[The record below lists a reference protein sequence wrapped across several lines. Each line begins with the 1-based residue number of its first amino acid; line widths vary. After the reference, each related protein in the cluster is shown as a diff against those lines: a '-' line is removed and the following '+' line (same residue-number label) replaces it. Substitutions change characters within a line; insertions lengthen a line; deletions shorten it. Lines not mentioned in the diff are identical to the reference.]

1 MQHNNTYHLWYSI
14 KKHPVPM
21 FSALRVLV
29 SKLPCGRTSSW
40 KIKIKYWEKLWIY
53 SNMWVYIYIFK
64 YWKNMEEHKDTCSSR
79 NISSLWCSHDA
90 WQKPWSITHVP
101 SASMPTSCFH
111 DWFNAFMHPTNL
123 FKVRM
128 RRTHPKET
136 WFYPALYAFSSD
148 DGSTQLYNRVMV
160 KTCA

>member
-1 MQHNNTYHLWYSI
+1 
-14 KKHPVPM
+14 M

-29 SKLPCGRTSSW
+29 SKLPCGPTSSW

-101 SASMPTSCFH
+101 SASMPNFGLWDHPMPTSCFH
-111 DWFNAFMHPTNL
+111 DWFIRHTSHKPIQSLDETNTSQGDMVLSCTLCL
-123 FKVRM
+123 FQWW
-128 RRTHPKET
+128 
-136 WFYPALYAFSSD
+136 WFLNSRQ
-148 DGSTQLYNRVMV
+148 TNCIIV
-160 KTCA
+160 